1 MALRRLLLDFLATHR
16 RAYLL
21 AILALLAVGLLNMAL
36 PWWAGRMID
45 ALNEGRIDMPGL
57 WRSGAVL
64 VAVALAM
71 YGLRYVWRIL
81 LFGASYQLGVALR
94 DRFYEKLTRLDPGFF
109 QQRRSGDL
117 LARSTQDIDAVEVA
131 AGEGVLS
138 SVDGALTLLLVL
150 SMMIIVIDAP
160 LALIALIPFPF
171 MAWGFYRVASRVQ
184 GYFGQSLARFSDLND
199 RTQEAIAGLRLLRQ
213 HSLIEAEIA
222 DFDQRAEA
230 HARANYQ
237 VQRME
242 ARYDP
247 VVFLALGSATL
258 ATIAAGSWRY
268 LSDAITLG
276 ELTSFTLYLVQLI
289 WPMFALGWCLNILQR
304 GEAAARRLTEF
315 FHERETIDDAGERT
329 TVPSPAL
336 HIAIEAF
343 TYPLATTPALA
354 DIELEITPGRTVG
367 IVGATGSGKSTLIR
381 LLLRQYPLTHGTLIL
396 GEHPLGDY
404 QLGTLRSMYAYV
416 PQDPYLFAA
425 TLGENVAL
433 GVPDASDSEIRA
445 ALEAAAFGPDLA
457 RLPEGLDT
465 RIGERGVTL
474 SGGQRQRVAL
484 ARALLSPAP
493 ILLLDDTLS
502 AVDQTTEQQLLKT
515 LEGEHER
522 TCLIVSHRLSAVR
535 HADHIVVL
543 DQGRAVEQGRHEA
556 LLARGGHYARLW
568 QEQQIRGEQIHG
580 EEFPS

>member
-21 AILALLAVGLLNMAL
+21 AITALLAVGLLNMAL
-36 PWWAGRMID
+36 PWWAGRIID
-45 ALNEGRIDMPGL
+45 ALNEGRIDLPGL
-57 WRSGAVL
+57 WRSAAVL

-71 YGLRYVWRIL
+71 YGLRYLWRIL

-213 HSLIEAEIA
+213 HSLVEAEIA

-230 HARANYQ
+230 HAHANYQ

-268 LSDAITLG
+268 LSGAITLG

-315 FHERETIDDAGERT
+315 FHERETISDEGHLA

-336 HIAIEAF
+336 HVAIEAF
-343 TYPLATTPALA
+343 TYPLANTPALV
-354 DIELEITPGRTVG
+354 DLQLEITPGQTVG

-381 LLLRQYPLTHGTLIL
+381 LLLRQYPLEHGTLHL
-396 GEHPLGDY
+396 GGQPLGDY
-404 QLGTLRSMYAYV
+404 QLGALRSMYAYV

-433 GVPDASDSEIRA
+433 GVPDASDSDIRA

-502 AVDQTTEQQLLKT
+502 AVDQTTEQQLLGT
-515 LEGEHER
+515 LEAERAR

-543 DQGRAVEQGRHEA
+543 DQGRAVEQGRHEP
-556 LLARGGHYARLW
+556 LLTRGGHYARLW
-568 QEQQIRGEQIHG
+568 QEQQMRAAET
-580 EEFPS
+580 SS

>member
-21 AILALLAVGLLNMAL
+21 AIMALLAVGLLNMAL
-36 PWWAGRMID
+36 PWWAGRIID

-57 WRSGAVL
+57 WRSAAVL

-71 YGLRYVWRIL
+71 YVLRYLWRML
-81 LFGASYQLGVALR
+81 LFGASYRLGVALR

-138 SVDGALTLLLVL
+138 SVDGALTLVLVL
-150 SMMIIVIDAP
+150 LMMIIVIDAP

-171 MAWGFYRVASRVQ
+171 MAWGFYRIASRVQ

-199 RTQEAIAGLRLLRQ
+199 RTQEALAGLRLLRQ

-222 DFDQRAEA
+222 DFDQRADA

-247 VVFLALGSATL
+247 VVFVALGSATL
-258 ATIAAGSWRY
+258 ATIVAGSWRY
-268 LSDAITLG
+268 LEGAITLG

-315 FHERETIDDAGERT
+315 FHERETISDEGVLTRA
-329 TVPSPAL
+329 PSPAI
-336 HIAIEAF
+336 HVAIESF
-343 TYPLATTPALA
+343 TYPLSHTPALA
-354 DIELEITPGRTVG
+354 DLQLAIAPGRTVG

-381 LLLRQYPLTHGTLIL
+381 LLLRQYPLAHGALTL
-396 GEHPLGDY
+396 GEQPLSDY
-404 QLGTLRSMYAYV
+404 RLDALRSMYAYV

-433 GVPDASDSEIRA
+433 GVPDASDEAIRQ
-445 ALEAAAFGPDLA
+445 ALTAAAFGPDLK
-457 RLPEGLDT
+457 RLPEGLET

-502 AVDQTTEQQLLKT
+502 AVDQTTEQALLKT
-515 LEGEHER
+515 LEAERER

-543 DQGRAVEQGRHEA
+543 EQGRAVEQGRHEA

-568 QEQQIRGEQIHG
+568 QEQQGCGDGRGE
-580 EEFPS
+580 EAPT

>member
-21 AILALLAVGLLNMAL
+21 AITALLAVGLLNMAL
-36 PWWAGRMID
+36 PWWAGRIID
-45 ALNEGRIDMPGL
+45 ALNEGRIDMSGL
-57 WRSGAVL
+57 WRSAAVL

-71 YGLRYVWRIL
+71 YGLRYLWRIL

-150 SMMIIVIDAP
+150 AMMIIVIDAP

-268 LSDAITLG
+268 LSGAITLG

-329 TVPSPAL
+329 MVPSPAL
-336 HIAIEAF
+336 HIAIDDF
-343 TYPLATTPALA
+343 TYPLANTPALLDLHLTIA
-354 DIELEITPGRTVG
+354 PGASVG

-381 LLLRQYPLTHGTLIL
+381 LLLRQYPLAHGTLIL
-396 GEHPLGDY
+396 GDHPLGDY
-404 QLGTLRSMYAYV
+404 RLGTLRSMYAYV

-433 GVPDASDSEIRA
+433 GVPHASDSEIRA
-445 ALEAAAFGPDLA
+445 VLEAAAFGPDLA
-457 RLPEGLDT
+457 HLPEGLDT

-484 ARALLSPAP
+484 ARALLFPAP

-515 LEGEHER
+515 LEGERER

-568 QEQQIRGEQIHG
+568 QEQQIRAKETL
-580 EEFPS
+580 S

>member
-21 AILALLAVGLLNMAL
+21 AIMALLAVGLLNMAL
-36 PWWAGRMID
+36 PWWAGRIID
-45 ALNEGRIDMPGL
+45 ALNEGRIDMSGL
-57 WRSGAVL
+57 WRSAAVL

-71 YGLRYVWRIL
+71 YGLRYLWRIL

-150 SMMIIVIDAP
+150 AMMIIVIDAP

-222 DFDQRAEA
+222 DFDRRAEA

-268 LSDAITLG
+268 LSGAITLG

-315 FHERETIDDAGERT
+315 FHERETIDDAGERSK
-329 TVPSPAL
+329 VPSPAL
-336 HIAIEAF
+336 HIAIDAF
-343 TYPLATTPALA
+343 TYPLATTPALT
-354 DIELEITPGRTVG
+354 DLQLEIKPGQTVG

-396 GEHPLGDY
+396 GDHPLGDY

-457 RLPEGLDT
+457 RLPDGLDT

-502 AVDQTTEQQLLKT
+502 AVDQTTEQQLLTT
-515 LEGEHER
+515 LEAERER

-535 HADHIVVL
+535 HADQIVVL
-543 DQGRAVEQGRHEA
+543 DQGRAVEQGRHDT
-556 LLARGGHYARLW
+556 LLTRNGHYARLW
-568 QEQQIRGEQIHG
+568 QEQQIRIAET
-580 EEFPS
+580 PS

>member
-21 AILALLAVGLLNMAL
+21 AITALLAVGLLNMAL
-36 PWWAGRMID
+36 PWWAGRIID

-57 WRSGAVL
+57 WRSAAVL
-64 VAVALAM
+64 AAVALAM
-71 YGLRYVWRIL
+71 YGLRYLWRML
-81 LFGASYQLGVALR
+81 LFGASYRLGVALR

-138 SVDGALTLLLVL
+138 SVDGALTLVLVL
-150 SMMIIVIDAP
+150 AMMVIVIDAP

-171 MAWGFYRVASRVQ
+171 MAWGFYRIASRVQ

-213 HSLIEAEIA
+213 HSLIEAEID

-258 ATIAAGSWRY
+258 ATIVAGSWRY
-268 LSDAITLG
+268 LSGAITLG

-304 GEAAARRLTEF
+304 GEAAARRLIEF
-315 FHERETIDDAGERT
+315 FHERETISDDGALT
-329 TVPSPAL
+329 SIASPAL
-336 HIAIEAF
+336 HVAIKAF
-343 TYPLATTPALA
+343 TYPLSRTPALVDLQL
-354 DIELEITPGRTVG
+354 DIAPGRTVG

-381 LLLRQYPLTHGTLIL
+381 LLLRQYPLDSGSLTL
-396 GEHPLGDY
+396 GGKPLSDY
-404 QLGTLRSMYAYV
+404 RLETLRSMYAYV

-433 GVPDASDSEIRA
+433 GVPDASDEAIRA
-445 ALEAAAFGPDLA
+445 ALTAAAFGPDLE

-493 ILLLDDTLS
+493 VLLLDDTLS
-502 AVDQTTEQQLLKT
+502 AVDQTTEQQLLNT
-515 LEGEHER
+515 LEAERQR

-543 DQGRAVEQGRHEA
+543 DQGRAVEQGRHDA

-568 QEQQIRGEQIHG
+568 QEQQIHGDGRGE
-580 EEFPS
+580 EDFS

>member
-21 AILALLAVGLLNMAL
+21 AITALLAVGLLNMAL
-36 PWWAGRMID
+36 PWWAGRIID

-57 WRSGAVL
+57 WRSAALL

-71 YGLRYVWRIL
+71 YGLRYLWRML
-81 LFGASYQLGVALR
+81 LFGASYRLGVALR

-138 SVDGALTLLLVL
+138 SVDGALTLVLVL
-150 SMMIIVIDAP
+150 AMMVIVIDAP

-171 MAWGFYRVASRVQ
+171 MAWGFYRIASRVQ
-184 GYFGQSLARFSDLND
+184 GYFGQSLTRFSDLND

-213 HSLIEAEIA
+213 HSLIEAEIE
-222 DFDQRAEA
+222 DFDRRAEA
-230 HARANYQ
+230 HARAHYQ

-247 VVFLALGSATL
+247 VVFLALGTATL

-268 LSDAITLG
+268 LGGAITLG

-315 FHERETIDDAGERT
+315 FHERETIVDAGELT
-329 TVPSPAL
+329 TVPSPA
-336 HIAIEAF
+336 IDVAIESF
-343 TYPLATTPALA
+343 TYPLSHTPALA
-354 DIELEITPGRTVG
+354 DLHLAIAPGASVG

-381 LLLRQYPLTHGTLIL
+381 LLLRQYPLESGSLHL
-396 GEHPLGDY
+396 GGQSLGDY
-404 QLGTLRSMYAYV
+404 RLDALRAMYAYV

-433 GVPDASDSEIRA
+433 GVPEASDEAIRQ
-445 ALEAAAFGPDLA
+445 ALTAAAFGPDLD

-502 AVDQTTEQQLLKT
+502 AVDQTTEQQLLET
-515 LEGEHER
+515 LAAERER

-543 DQGRAVEQGRHEA
+543 DQGRAVEQGRHDA
-556 LLARGGHYARLW
+556 LLAQGGHYARLW
-568 QEQQIRGEQIHG
+568 QEQQIRGAETA
-580 EEFPS
+580 S